1 MKVSASAR
9 KRMKKYKHCDEDDGD
24 GAEGG
29 GAGGT
34 GRCACVFLDLLQA
47 EFQSQSIARFPIGSQ
62 VSDRQSGFRST
73 IKFPIGS

>member
-62 VSDRQSGFRST
+62 VSDRQLSFQSAVRL
-73 IKFPIGS
+73 PIYT